1 MRRADPRVGDGG
13 PRWCGLASGGLG
25 GQSGDSAVK
34 APIPGLVI
42 KVLVTQGDQVQVGQP
57 LIILEAMKMEN
68 ELRAPRDGVVAT
80 VKVKPGNSVNQG
92 ETLVTLH

>member
-1 MRRADPRVGDGG
+1 
-13 PRWCGLASGGLG
+13 
-25 GQSGDSAVK
+25 
-34 APIPGLVI
+34 
-42 KVLVTQGDQVQVGQP
+42 
-57 LIILEAMKMEN
+57 